1 MLAKARVHSQIGRPD
16 RGPRAPGTG
25 AEMSATA
32 TGKGVFVLLK
42 DTFKDFMDDECP
54 RLAAALSYYTVFA
67 LPPLLIL
74 LLLIAGAVWDPAEVQ
89 NAIQTQMGS
98 LMGASGAQEIGNIIN
113 QAERPGGRGIKAV
126 LGVGALILGATG
138 AFLQLQGAL
147 NRAWE
152 VEPDPNTGG
161 WKNFVFKRLLSLG
174 MILGIAFLLLVSLA
188 LSAAVSAL
196 GGFASRLIPGASS
209 AILFLFE
216 NVITFVVVAG
226 LFATIFKVLPDA
238 RIAWRDVW
246 VGAAVTALLFTLGK
260 FALGF
265 YLGRSNPG
273 EAFGAAGSLAL
284 VLVWIYYSSMIVLFG
299 AEFTQ
304 QWAVNRGGGIEP
316 DEGARRMV
324 DEVGD
329 PKKKG
334 GTGGDSSRKAK
345 AAASG
350 KAAKRA
356 KAAEH
361 ADAREVA
368 AAAAE
373 AAQRARDAA
382 TRGTA

>member
-1 MLAKARVHSQIGRPD
+1 
-16 RGPRAPGTG
+16 
-25 AEMSATA
+25 MSAQA
-32 TGKGVFVLLK
+32 AGAQKGVFAMLK

-74 LLLIAGAVWDPAEVQ
+74 LLLIAGAVWDPADVQ
-89 NAIQTQMGS
+89 KAIQTQMGS
-98 LMGASGAQEIGNIIN
+98 LMGSQGAQEIGTIIN

-152 VEPDPNTGG
+152 VEPVPNAGG

-188 LSAAVSAL
+188 LSAAVSAI
-196 GGFASRLIPGASS
+196 GGFAGKLIPGASS

-238 RIAWRDVW
+238 KIAWRDVW
-246 VGAAVTALLFTLGK
+246 VGAAVTALLFTIGK

-329 PKKKG
+329 PKKAG
-334 GTGGDSSRKAK
+334 GGGERSRKAQ

-361 ADAREVA
+361 ADAKEVA
-368 AAAAE
+368 DAAAE

>member
-1 MLAKARVHSQIGRPD
+1 MSAKAE
-16 RGPRAPGTG
+16 A
-25 AEMSATA
+25 A
-32 TGKGVFVLLK
+32 KGIFVMLK
-42 DTFKDFMDDECP
+42 DTARDFMDDECP
-54 RLAAALSYYTVFA
+54 RMAAALSYYTVFA

-74 LLLIAGAVWDPAEVQ
+74 LLLIAGAVWDPKDVQ
-89 NAIQTQMGS
+89 EAIQTQMGS
-98 LMGASGAQEIGNIIN
+98 LMGSQGAQEIGTIIN

-138 AFLQLQGAL
+138 AFLQLQAAL

-152 VEPDPNTGG
+152 VEPDPNAGG

-188 LSAAVSAL
+188 LSAVVSAL
-196 GGFASRLIPGASS
+196 GGFAGRLVPGASE

-238 RIAWRDVW
+238 KIAWRDVL
-246 VGAAVTALLFTLGK
+246 VGALVTAFLFTLGK
-260 FALGF
+260 FGLGF

-304 QWAVNRGGGIEP
+304 QWAVNRGSGIEP

-329 PKKKG
+329 PKKASAAG
-334 GTGGDSSRKAK
+334 GAAGTGGKAGKSGKGHKGGGKK
-345 AAASG
+345 AAHESSP
-350 KAAKRA
+350 
-356 KAAEH
+356 
-361 ADAREVA
+361 REVADA
-368 AAAAE
+368 AAAA
-373 AAQRARDAA
+373 AARAEDAA
-382 TRGTA
+382 ERGTA